1 MKHTVLYQAKGAGM
15 VFGAVVAVAALGI
28 GTAQAQ
34 EFASASITIETAGE
48 AAGGLN
54 CSFRETGLVP
64 YSLVRYD
71 CASQHVGVLQ
81 QCMIRNR
88 PVGDSQLLIFQNIH
102 PEELAHFEVK
112 NNGQV
117 RGTVVTNIPESESNA
132 LICTAPS
139 ELTVTAIRW
148 CNNSLADLTNNV
160 PGPTVPELFG
170 QLVKNGTGSV
180 PGCGELAQGPFTT
193 PGE

>member
-1 MKHTVLYQAKGAGM
+1 MKHTALNQAKGAGM
-15 VFGAVVAVAALGI
+15 VLGAVVAFAALGI
-28 GTAQAQ
+28 GTAHAQ
-34 EFASASITIETAGE
+34 EFASASITIENAGE

-71 CASQHVGVLQ
+71 CSSQYVGVLQ
-81 QCMIRNR
+81 QCMLRHR
-88 PVGDSQLLIFQNIH
+88 PVGNSQLLIFQNIH

-117 RGTVVTNIPESESNA
+117 RGTVITNIPESESNA
-132 LICTAPS
+132 LICTEPS
-139 ELTVTAIRW
+139 ELTVTAVRW
-148 CNNSLADLTNNV
+148 CDNSLADLTNGV
-160 PGPTVPELFG
+160 AGPTVPELFE

-180 PGCGELAQGPFTT
+180 PGCGKLAEGPFTT

>member
-1 MKHTVLYQAKGAGM
+1 MKHTVLNQAKGAGI
-15 VFGAVVAVAALGI
+15 VLGAVVAFAALGI
-28 GTAQAQ
+28 GTAHAQ
-34 EFASASITIETAGE
+34 EFASASITIENAGE

-71 CASQHVGVLQ
+71 CASQYVGVLQ

-88 PVGDSQLLIFQNIH
+88 PVGNSQLLIFQNIH
-102 PEELAHFEVK
+102 PEELEHFEVK

-117 RGTVVTNIPESESNA
+117 RGTVITNIPESESNA

-139 ELTVTAIRW
+139 ELTVTAVRW
-148 CNNSLADLTNNV
+148 CGNSLTDLTNGI
-160 PGPTVPELFG
+160 PGPTVPELFE
-170 QLVKNGTGSV
+170 QLVKNGSGSV
-180 PGCGELAQGPFTT
+180 PGCAALAEGPFTT